1 MKILRFLSLALLLAV
16 SMPSAVQAGGDCCNC
31 TYDCGAQSKCDK
43 QNCTQ
48 CTSMYIPRSAHSNS
62 AYFWFPAQ
70 ETFDTENWHGISEIG
85 IEYQRSF
92 KGSDIAKCL
101 FGTSKLHFQGSQ
113 VANRDP
119 NALIADNFGLSTK
132 FDGSISFKPRI
143 SNVNIHYNGRLQF
156 DCLREGLYGEMRV
169 TFSHQKRD
177 LFPECCDTTTS
188 NTGAVIPFPAGY
200 MYTGAQAFNT
210 SSGLSSL
217 SVDSNSSAFPAA
229 NLKQAL
235 SGNFTFGNMQT
246 PWAFG
251 KFLFTDQTANK
262 VAGVTL
268 TLGYN
273 FRDTECEH
281 LNVFF
286 QYTPPT
292 GTLPSATYVF
302 SPVVGN
308 GRHNQVGAGL
318 DAHRQLWKNDCG
330 HSVDVYLNGYVAS
343 ALPNCQVRSFDFK
356 NKGCL
361 SRYLLLKELN
371 PALTTAPQYT
381 ENAAGNII
389 NGINFATRF
398 TNVKINVIGDASL
411 RLLYHRDCFDFGIGY
426 NVYGQS
432 RESLCIVN
440 PQSDSNNPCNVL
452 DPNRTYGFKGCTGIV
467 NYTYQ
472 GDVTT
477 GTVIAGGP
485 SEINLSNATSST
497 STITQCGPTDNA
509 VLLTTP
515 ATEVTPA
522 NQAFQVDWRSNGVLP
537 ANELPLGTP
546 IATLVIAQSSGPA
559 VNVTVK
565 DLDVNSGKA
574 PKQITQKGFVTANW
588 TWQDCANKPY
598 VGLGAEVEGGSRCSL
613 KQWGLWLKAGVTF

>member
-1 MKILRFLSLALLLAV
+1 MKILRFLSLALLLAAGTQS
-16 SMPSAVQAGGDCCNC
+16 SMQAGSDCCIC

-43 QNCTQ
+43 QNCSQ

-62 AYFWFPAQ
+62 AYFWFPEQ
-70 ETFDTENWHGISEIG
+70 ETFDTDRWHGISEVG

-92 KGSDIAKCL
+92 KGSDIAKSL
-101 FGTSKLHFQGSQ
+101 FGSNKLHFQGSQ
-113 VANRDP
+113 VTNRDP
-119 NALIADNFGLSTK
+119 NAIIADNFGLSTL
-132 FDGSISFKPRI
+132 FDGTIAFKPRI

-156 DCLREGLYGEMRV
+156 DCLKEGLYGEMRV

-188 NTGAVIPFPAGY
+188 NTSAAVPFPAGY
-200 MYTGAQAFNT
+200 MSAGQQLFSQFTNPHTTLGIDGN
-210 SSGLSSL
+210 
-217 SVDSNSSAFPAA
+217 AFPAA

-235 SGNFTFGNMQT
+235 SGNFTFGSMQT

-251 KFLFTDQTANK
+251 KFLFTDQSANK

-330 HSVDVYLNGYVAS
+330 HTVDLYLNGYVAS

-361 SRYLLLKELN
+361 SRYMLLKEL
-371 PALTTAPQYT
+371 TS
-381 ENAAGNII
+381 
-389 NGINFATRF
+389 
-398 TNVKINVIGDASL
+398 ASDY
-411 RLLYHRDCFDFGIGY
+411 RRTI
-426 NVYGQS
+426 YG
-432 RESLCIVN
+432 
-440 PQSDSNNPCNVL
+440 
-452 DPNRTYGFKGCTGIV
+452 K
-467 NYTYQ
+467 
-472 GDVTT
+472 
-477 GTVIAGGP
+477 
-485 SEINLSNATSST
+485 
-497 STITQCGPTDNA
+497 
-509 VLLTTP
+509 
-515 ATEVTPA
+515 
-522 NQAFQVDWRSNGVLP
+522 
-537 ANELPLGTP
+537 
-546 IATLVIAQSSGPA
+546 
-559 VNVTVK
+559 
-565 DLDVNSGKA
+565 
-574 PKQITQKGFVTANW
+574 
-588 TWQDCANKPY
+588 
-598 VGLGAEVEGGSRCSL
+598 
-613 KQWGLWLKAGVTF
+613 